1 MRNPNEEQRTL
12 RRWSLL
18 SKVAI
23 IQIFRNYQ
31 FVLALL
37 HFLAVS
43 YDSVYMVFHF
53 TNLKEECFSS
63 CHEEEIL
70 NNHKE
75 SSLRSS
81 VSQLFLCLALV
92 TR

>member
-1 MRNPNEEQRTL
+1 MRNPNEEQQTL

-23 IQIFRNYQ
+23 IQIFQNYQ

-43 YDSVYMVFHF
+43 YDSVYMQRQHLRRFF
-53 TNLKEECFSS
+53 
-63 CHEEEIL
+63 I
-70 NNHKE
+70 
-75 SSLRSS
+75 SLI
-81 VSQLFLCLALV
+81 
-92 TR
+92 

>member
-1 MRNPNEEQRTL
+1 MRNPSEEKQTL

-18 SKVAI
+18 SKAAI

-43 YDSVYMVFHF
+43 YDSVYMQ
-53 TNLKEECFSS
+53 
-63 CHEEEIL
+63 
-70 NNHKE
+70 
-75 SSLRSS
+75 R
-81 VSQLFLCLALV
+81 
-92 TR
+92 

>member
-1 MRNPNEEQRTL
+1 MRNPSEEQQTL

-43 YDSVYMVFHF
+43 YDSVYMQRQHF
-53 TNLKEECFSS
+53 
-63 CHEEEIL
+63 
-70 NNHKE
+70 
-75 SSLRSS
+75 
-81 VSQLFLCLALV
+81 
-92 TR
+92 